1 MAPSVMTKG
10 YGGGMADHEDW
21 TPGDVASM
29 VAVDAHLIPQ
39 GGDQVIPQV
48 LAVFSF

>member
-1 MAPSVMTKG
+1 VEATASVVKT
-10 YGGGMADHEDW
+10 
-21 TPGDVASM
+21 SI
-29 VAVDAHLIPQ
+29 VDAHLIPQ

>member
-1 MAPSVMTKG
+1 
-10 YGGGMADHEDW
+10 MAD
-21 TPGDVASM
+21 TRVTVQPRM
-29 VAVDAHLIPQ
+29 VIMMVSSALILIPQ